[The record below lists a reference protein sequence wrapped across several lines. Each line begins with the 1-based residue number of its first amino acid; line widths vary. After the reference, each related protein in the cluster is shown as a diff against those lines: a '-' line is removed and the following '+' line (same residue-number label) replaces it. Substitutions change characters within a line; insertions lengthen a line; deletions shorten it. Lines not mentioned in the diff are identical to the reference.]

1 MNLEP
6 TSSPQS
12 APPPAVVLFPLNT
25 PQSAA
30 LAPDSIAIGGARR
43 ISQWEEL
50 EEIWL
55 PEERDLSH
63 SGINE

>member
-1 MNLEP
+1 MNVGP
-6 TSSPQS
+6 TSSPPPE
-12 APPPAVVLFPLNT
+12 APTPIALFPMATAPRAT
-25 PQSAA
+25 PAA
-30 LAPDSIAIGGARR
+30 ELPTSGGARR
-43 ISQWEEL
+43 LSRWEEL